1 MLFRSFES
9 GTLNIPGIVGLRAAL
24 DFIATN
30 GLRKI
35 FEHEMTLFCRLLEGL
50 RRIPGITL
58 HGVDAKR
65 PRVPVLAIN
74 CDGIDNAVA
83 ADGLSSNF
91 GIETRPGIHCA
102 PLAHKTLGTFPSG
115 ALRLSPGYFNTSEE
129 MDYTIDAVRRIVDL
143 Q

>member
-1 MLFRSFES
+1 MLFRS
-9 GTLNIPGIVGLRAAL
+9 
-24 DFIATN
+24 
-30 GLRKI
+30 
-35 FEHEMTLFCRLLEGL
+35 
-50 RRIPGITL
+50 
-58 HGVDAKR
+58 VDAKR

-83 ADGLSSNF
+83 ADGLSSDF

-129 MDYTIDAVRRIVDL
+129 MDYTIDAVRCIVDL